1 MKTVKDL
8 LEILKDIPE
17 DTPIATYRSN
27 MEGSG
32 YTDKYI
38 RVSVEEMYRI
48 KEQRIDAFDGITYHT
63 EVLRTYTNDPEA
75 TPIKVLVIE

>member
-48 KEQRIDAFDGITYHT
+48 KEQRSDAFDGTTYHT
-63 EVLRTYTNDPEA
+63 DVLRTYTNDPEA
-75 TPIKVLVIE
+75 IPIKVLVIE